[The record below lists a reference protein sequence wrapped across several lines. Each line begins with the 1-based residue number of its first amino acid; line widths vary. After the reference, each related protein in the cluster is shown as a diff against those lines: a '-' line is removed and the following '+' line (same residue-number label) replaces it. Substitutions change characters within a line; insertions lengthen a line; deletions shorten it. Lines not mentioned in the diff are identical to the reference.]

1 MSGGEQ
7 ILVLAPRGR
16 DADVIEGVLRRAG
29 MPCQNCSD
37 LDELRGGL
45 GRDLG
50 AVLVTEEALAGARL
64 AAIHEWCDSQP
75 AWSDL
80 PFIVL
85 TSKQLA
91 KRPERAAALLERL
104 GNVIL
109 LERPINAETLMSAA
123 RSALRGRRRQYQS
136 RSLLLEREQTA
147 GALQRLNATLEQSV
161 QQRTREL
168 ESARETLAFA
178 LDSAGLG
185 SWDLD
190 LTTNV
195 ARHSPQYDRIFGYDR
210 PAGAASR
217 AILAEHLLEEETSA
231 VDTAFARALE
241 TGALELDCRIRR
253 LDGAMRWIVVKGRV
267 EYSVRRPVRM
277 AGIIMDM
284 TERRETEQALRQA
297 QKMEAI
303 GQLTGGVAHDFN
315 NLLTVIVGG
324 LDMMIRRPEQPERVV
339 RLAQAAMT
347 AARRGEQ
354 LTQQLLAFSRRQLL
368 HPQTLNPNRLLL
380 DFKGLAERAA
390 GEAVVLELDLDPAI
404 DPIRIDPAQFEAA
417 VLNLIVN
424 ARDAMPNGGRITLK
438 SARVRRETGDVAGRN
453 LSPGQYVVVSVTDEG
468 EGIEPETLARVFE
481 PFFTT
486 KEVGK
491 GSGLGLA
498 QVYGFARSAGGDV
511 AIESKRGAGTAVRLF
526 FPRSSDAISEEVQTV
541 AGKVPLRRAASGETV
556 LLVEDDEQVLG
567 MAIESLEEL
576 HYKVIVAHN
585 AREAL
590 AHLTGADRIDIL
602 FSDVVMPGGMNGA
615 QLAVEARYL
624 RPELKVLLTSGY
636 VAEQGADHGIGID
649 VPVLNKPYRR
659 EDLARQL
666 RVVLG
671 DVGRI
676 SAEGA

>member
-1 MSGGEQ
+1 
-7 ILVLAPRGR
+7 
-16 DADVIEGVLRRAG
+16 
-29 MPCQNCSD
+29 
-37 LDELRGGL
+37 
-45 GRDLG
+45 
-50 AVLVTEEALAGARL
+50 
-64 AAIHEWCDSQP
+64 
-75 AWSDL
+75 
-80 PFIVL
+80 
-85 TSKQLA
+85 
-91 KRPERAAALLERL
+91 
-104 GNVIL
+104 
-109 LERPINAETLMSAA
+109 
-123 RSALRGRRRQYQS
+123 
-136 RSLLLEREQTA
+136 
-147 GALQRLNATLEQSV
+147 
-161 QQRTREL
+161 
-168 ESARETLAFA
+168 
-178 LDSAGLG
+178 
-185 SWDLD
+185 
-190 LTTNV
+190 
-195 ARHSPQYDRIFGYDR
+195 
-210 PAGAASR
+210 
-217 AILAEHLLEEETSA
+217 
-231 VDTAFARALE
+231 
-241 TGALELDCRIRR
+241 
-253 LDGAMRWIVVKGRV
+253 
-267 EYSVRRPVRM
+267 
-277 AGIIMDM
+277 
-284 TERRETEQALRQA
+284 
-297 QKMEAI
+297 
-303 GQLTGGVAHDFN
+303 
-315 NLLTVIVGG
+315 
-324 LDMMIRRPEQPERVV
+324 MIRRPDQPERVV
-339 RLAQAAMT
+339 RLAHAAMT

-511 AIESKRGAGTAVRLF
+511 AIESKRGAGTAVRLY

-615 QLAVEARYL
+615 QLAVKARQL